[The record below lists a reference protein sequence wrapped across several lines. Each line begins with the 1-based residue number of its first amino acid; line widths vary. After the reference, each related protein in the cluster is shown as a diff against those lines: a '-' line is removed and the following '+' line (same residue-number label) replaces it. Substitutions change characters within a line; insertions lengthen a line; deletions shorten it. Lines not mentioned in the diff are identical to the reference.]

1 MEDRRPDPESLLK
14 TARDEAASE
23 GRGKLKVFFGAS
35 PGVGKT
41 YAMLETARRL
51 REQGIDL
58 VVGVVETHGRAET
71 EALLNGLE
79 ILPRR
84 ETIYRGIT
92 LREFDLLAALGR
104 RPAIVVVD
112 ELAHTNT
119 PDSWHAKRWQ
129 DVEELLRAGI
139 DVLTTLNVQHLESVN
154 DLVAK
159 ITGVVVRETVPDAIF
174 DNAADVELVDLTS
187 DDLLQRMRDG
197 KVYVPSQAAR
207 AMESFFA
214 KGNLIALRELALRR
228 MADRVE
234 TQMEQYRR
242 AQGEPRPVS
251 AADRLVVAVSPSP
264 FAQRVVRAARR
275 QANRL
280 RAEWDVVFVEV
291 PGAAPLSADDRERV
305 FQTLRLA
312 EQLGARAVTLTGDD
326 AVAEIIR
333 YAVERRAGRIMVGKP
348 GPRKLRD
355 RLTGSFVD
363 DLIQNEAGIDV
374 HVVRGTA
381 EEIMRY
387 RTRPVSPGA
396 SRAPYLAALAVMAAC
411 TAVGVP
417 VAKFFHETSVAMLY
431 VLGTVVV
438 ALAWGRGPAFAASAV
453 GVLCYDVFFIP
464 PRFHLTV
471 HDVRYVF
478 TFAVILIVGNVIANL
493 ALQVK
498 RQAVSARRHERR
510 ARALY
515 EFTRELAATRTSE
528 ELVETIRRAVSA
540 NLGCATA
547 IIVPGANGEP
557 IARGEHG
564 ADTSTEWPMDAARW
578 VLDHGEIAGL
588 GTDTFPS
595 SDALI
600 VPMNGASVRAGAS
613 TCVGALALRVPDAA
627 FARDTER
634 MLLLDALA
642 RIAAGALEQKRLLK
656 ETQDARMQVES
667 ERLQNA
673 LLASVSHD
681 LRTPLATITAAAAGL
696 ADASADLDGLR
707 RRQLAEMIRQEAERL
722 ERLVGNLLQMT
733 RLESG
738 VVRPNLDWQS
748 VEELVGAAIRR
759 MDREL
764 AGRAV
769 TVEVSPGVPLVKA
782 DALLIEQV
790 LLNLLDNATK
800 YTPPGTPIE
809 IAVWR
814 DGDAAVVSIADR
826 GPGLPVGCEERVFDK
841 FFRSHMPGGAPG
853 AGLGLA
859 IVRGFVEA
867 HGGCATARNR
877 EGGGAVFEVRLPA
890 GADSATGGAESV
902 HEART

>member
-1 MEDRRPDPESLLK
+1 MEHQRPDPESLLK
-14 TARDEAASE
+14 TASDEAANE

-51 REQGIDL
+51 RDQGIDI

-71 EALLNGLE
+71 EALLGGLE
-79 ILPRR
+79 VLPRR

-104 RPAIVVVD
+104 RPAVVVVD

-139 DVLTTLNVQHLESVN
+139 DVLTTVNVQHLESVN

-197 KVYVPSQAAR
+197 KVYIPSQASR
-207 AMESFFA
+207 AMDSFFA

-242 AQGEPRPVS
+242 AQGSAQPAL
-251 AADRLVVAVSPSP
+251 AADRFVVAVSPSP

-275 QANRL
+275 QANRQ
-280 RAEWDVVFVEV
+280 RAEWDVVYVEV
-291 PGAAPLSADDRERV
+291 PGAAPLSAQDRERV

-333 YAVERRAGRIMVGKP
+333 YATLRRAGRIMVGKP
-348 GPRKLRD
+348 GRRTLRD

-381 EEIMRY
+381 EEIVRH
-387 RTRPVSPGA
+387 RTRPTSPSVSR
-396 SRAPYLAALAVMAAC
+396 SPYLAALAVMAVC
-411 TAVGVP
+411 TAIGWP
-417 VAKFFHETSVAMLY
+417 VAKYFHETSTAMLY

-438 ALAWGRGPAFAASAV
+438 ALAWGRGPAFAASVV
-453 GVLCYDVFFIP
+453 GVLCYDFFFIP
-464 PRFHLTV
+464 PHFTFAV
-471 HDVRYVF
+471 GDVRYVF

-498 RQAVSARRHERR
+498 RQADSARRHERR
-510 ARALY
+510 TRALY
-515 EFTRELAATRTSE
+515 ELTRDLAATRTAGE
-528 ELVETIRRAVSA
+528 AVEATRRAVA
-540 NLGCATA
+540 AIVGCETA
-547 IIVPGANGEP
+547 VILRGADAEP
-557 IARGEHG
+557 VVSGEH
-564 ADTSTEWPMDAARW
+564 ASPVAEWPMDLARW
-578 VLDHGEIAGL
+578 VLDRGQVAGL

-595 SDALI
+595 SDALLM
-600 VPMNGASVRAGAS
+600 PMNG
-613 TCVGALALRVPDAA
+613 TTECVGALALRPPDAA

-642 RIAAGALEQKRLLK
+642 RIAAGALEQRRLLK

-667 ERLQNA
+667 ERLQSA

-696 ADASADLDGLR
+696 ADGVGGGDEARRRHLADL
-707 RRQLAEMIRQEAERL
+707 IRQEAERL

-738 VVRPNLDWQS
+738 AVRPNLDWQS

-764 AGRAV
+764 VGR
-769 TVEVSPGVPLVKA
+769 TVEVEVAPDVPLVKA

-790 LLNLLDNATK
+790 LLNLLDNAAK
-800 YTPPGTPIE
+800 HTPPATPIE
-809 IAVWR
+809 VALRR

-826 GPGLPVGCEERVFDK
+826 GPGLPAGSEERVFEK
-841 FFRSHMPGGAPG
+841 FFRSTMSGGAPG

-859 IVRGFVEA
+859 IVRGFVAA
-867 HGGCATARNR
+867 HGGSVTARNR
-877 EGGGAVFEVRLPA
+877 PGGGAVFEVRLPV
-890 GADSATGGAESV
+890 GAADAVGEVES
-902 HEART
+902 HREAQS